1 MFLWRYSGL
10 GIGAPVRGP
19 VRRAASHPPLRP
31 AGRSP
36 CPPCAAAVPPPA
48 RPACGS
54 PGNVAAGRRL
64 RRLRPSQPPAVA
76 RGHPVRPQ
84 GQAPAGPLR
93 GPCPRPA
100 PRRLRRWCSGAAR
113 PPRCGGCGAVR
124 PSGPGG
130 GAPAS
135 LASPAT
141 PAAQAVPRG
150 SAYALAARRSGPSGL
165 ALRGSAHSRLAAP
178 QALAPLRAAGS
189 LPACAGRSAR
199 AAAAGRNLDRR
210 AHWRRKRRLPAH
222 SRAAGRGERRLRAGV
237 PAVSPAGKAKASPAQ
252 GGKPPTCGGLACRCP
267 GQRGQNVAGVPPS
280 GGFPPL
286 SHSGKTVVLLCL
298 LLLVVCLLLAGSGGW
313 SAGLAVCLAGRC
325 PGLLGRSGHLLW
337 RRLLPV
343 SWRRNLRRAVSGL
356 LVRRSVGWRLC
367 GANKNPPP
375 GDKSGEGF
383 LASIND
389 AGPKR
394 QHARRQ
400 RRTAYESKARHT
412 GAAPVGGFLRR

>member
-1 MFLWRYSGL
+1 MFSLAVSGL
-10 GIGAPVRGP
+10 GKGAPVRGP

-31 AGRSP
+31 AGRLP

-113 PPRCGGCGAVR
+113 PPQCGGCGAVR
-124 PSGPGG
+124 PSGPVG
-130 GAPAS
+130 GASAS

-141 PAAQAVPRG
+141 PTAQAVPRG

-178 QALAPLRAAGS
+178 QALAPLRAASS

-222 SRAAGRGERRLRAGV
+222 SRAAGRGGTPPAGGIAARITGRQGQGKRRAGRQVCRPQQRPCRPV
-237 PAVSPAGKAKASPAQ
+237 PVRREKLRRVSRPVPVL
-252 GGKPPTCGGLACRCP
+252 PP
-267 GQRGQNVAGVPPS
+267 N
-280 GGFPPL
+280 
-286 SHSGKTVVLLCL
+286 SHS
-298 LLLVVCLLLAGSGGW
+298 
-313 SAGLAVCLAGRC
+313 
-325 PGLLGRSGHLLW
+325 
-337 RRLLPV
+337 
-343 SWRRNLRRAVSGL
+343 
-356 LVRRSVGWRLC
+356 VR
-367 GANKNPPP
+367 
-375 GDKSGEGF
+375 
-383 LASIND
+383 
-389 AGPKR
+389 
-394 QHARRQ
+394 
-400 RRTAYESKARHT
+400 
-412 GAAPVGGFLRR
+412 

>member
-1 MFLWRYSGL
+1 MFSLAVSGL
-10 GIGAPVRGP
+10 GKGAPVRGP

-113 PPRCGGCGAVR
+113 PPQCGGCGAVR

-222 SRAAGRGERRLRAGV
+222 SRAAGRGERRLRAGL
-237 PAVSPAGKAKASPAQ
+237 PPGSPAGKAKTSAVQA
-252 GGKPPTCGGLACRCP
+252 GKSAGHVSGLACRCP
-267 GQRGQNVAGVPPS
+267 C
-280 GGFPPL
+280 GGRNY
-286 SHSGKTVVLLCL
+286 
-298 LLLVVCLLLAGSGGW
+298 GG
-313 SAGLAVCLAGRC
+313 C
-325 PGLLGRSGHLLW
+325 PGLCRYSRPILTPSVRWCFYVCCCVPLPWLSSAALAGVLSRLCCAPLALPLPVKSCCVAVCARCGAGRSGRSGLP
-337 RRLLPV
+337 RLLCVCGRFSPLGGRPCVKKIPHRVTSPV
-343 SWRRNLRRAVSGL
+343 R
-356 LVRRSVGWRLC
+356 
-367 GANKNPPP
+367 
-375 GDKSGEGF
+375 DF
-383 LASIND
+383 
-389 AGPKR
+389 
-394 QHARRQ
+394 
-400 RRTAYESKARHT
+400 
-412 GAAPVGGFLRR
+412 

>member
-1 MFLWRYSGL
+1 MGTPSFVLSG
-10 GIGAPVRGP
+10 GIAAWGKGLPSASRLRAGHVPPAPAACGPLTLPTLCGGGA
-19 VRRAASHPPLRP
+19 AARP
-31 AGRSP
+31 A
-36 CPPCAAAVPPPA
+36 CLPPPA

-124 PSGPGG
+124 PSGPVG

-165 ALRGSAHSRLAAP
+165 ALRGSARSRLAAP
-178 QALAPLRAAGS
+178 QALAPLRAASS

-222 SRAAGRGERRLRAGV
+222 SRAAGRGERRLRAGM
-237 PAVSPAGKAKASPAQ
+237 PAGQPAGKAKASPAQ
-252 GGKPPTCGGLACRCP
+252 GGKAAHK
-267 GQRGQNVAGVPPS
+267 RGPCLPVSRPAWENVAGVPA
-280 GGFPPL
+280 
-286 SHSGKTVVLLCL
+286 C
-298 LLLVVCLLLAGSGGW
+298 AGS
-313 SAGLAVCLAGRC
+313 
-325 PGLLGRSGHLLW
+325 
-337 RRLLPV
+337 
-343 SWRRNLRRAVSGL
+343 
-356 LVRRSVGWRLC
+356 
-367 GANKNPPP
+367 PP
-375 GDKSGEGF
+375 
-383 LASIND
+383 I
-389 AGPKR
+389 
-394 QHARRQ
+394 H
-400 RRTAYESKARHT
+400 H
-412 GAAPVGGFLRR
+412 

>member
-1 MFLWRYSGL
+1 MGTPSFVLSG
-10 GIGAPVRGP
+10 GIAAWGKGLPSASRLRAGHVPPAPAACGPLTLPTLCGGGA
-19 VRRAASHPPLRP
+19 AARP
-31 AGRSP
+31 A
-36 CPPCAAAVPPPA
+36 CLPPPA

-124 PSGPGG
+124 PSGPVG

-165 ALRGSAHSRLAAP
+165 ALRGSARSRLAAP
-178 QALAPLRAAGS
+178 QALAPLRAASS

-222 SRAAGRGERRLRAGV
+222 SRAAGRGGTPPAGGSAGRFPGRQGQGKPRAGRQAAHKRGPCLPVPRPARAKRGGCPALWRV
-237 PAVSPAGKAKASPAQ
+237 PA
-252 GGKPPTCGGLACRCP
+252 
-267 GQRGQNVAGVPPS
+267 
-280 GGFPPL
+280 PL
-286 SHSGKTVVLLCL
+286 SF
-298 LLLVVCLLLAGSGGW
+298 W
-313 SAGLAVCLAGRC
+313 
-325 PGLLGRSGHLLW
+325 
-337 RRLLPV
+337 
-343 SWRRNLRRAVSGL
+343 
-356 LVRRSVGWRLC
+356 
-367 GANKNPPP
+367 
-375 GDKSGEGF
+375 
-383 LASIND
+383 
-389 AGPKR
+389 
-394 QHARRQ
+394 
-400 RRTAYESKARHT
+400 
-412 GAAPVGGFLRR
+412 

>member
-1 MFLWRYSGL
+1 MPGGHSLFCSLWRYSGL

-150 SAYALAARRSGPSGL
+150 SAYALAVRRSGPSGL

-252 GGKPPTCGGLACRCP
+252 GGKPPTSGGLACRCP

-286 SHSGKTVVLLCL
+286 SHSGKRWCFYVCCCLSYLCFWPG
-298 LLLVVCLLLAGSGGW
+298 LVAGLPVWRCVWLVAVPACSVALALCSGGGFCL
-313 SAGLAVCLAGRC
+313 SAGGGICAGLFLACWCAGRSAGGGAVQIKK
-325 PGLLGRSGHLLW
+325 PHRVTS
-337 RRLLPV
+337 PV
-343 SWRRNLRRAVSGL
+343 R
-356 LVRRSVGWRLC
+356 
-367 GANKNPPP
+367 
-375 GDKSGEGF
+375 DF
-383 LASIND
+383 
-389 AGPKR
+389 
-394 QHARRQ
+394 
-400 RRTAYESKARHT
+400 
-412 GAAPVGGFLRR
+412 

>member
-1 MFLWRYSGL
+1 MPGGHSLFCSLWRYSGL

-113 PPRCGGCGAVR
+113 SPRCGGCGAVR

-165 ALRGSAHSRLAAP
+165 ALRGSARSRLAAP

-210 AHWRRKRRLPAH
+210 AHWRRKRRPPPRIRARRGAGNAACGRECRPFPRPARPRQAPRRAASRPQAGALPAG
-222 SRAAGRGERRLRAGV
+222 A
-237 PAVSPAGKAKASPAQ
+237 PASE
-252 GGKPPTCGGLACRCP
+252 
-267 GQRGQNVAGVPPS
+267 
-280 GGFPPL
+280 
-286 SHSGKTVVLLCL
+286 GKTWRVSRP
-298 LLLVVCLLLAGSGGW
+298 LAGSRPSLILVKRWCFYVCCCLSCVPCWPGLVAGLPVWRCVWLVAVPACSVALALCSGGGFCL
-313 SAGLAVCLAGRC
+313 SAGGGICAGLFLACWCAGRSAGGC
-325 PGLLGRSGHLLW
+325 AVQIKIPHRVTS
-337 RRLLPV
+337 PV
-343 SWRRNLRRAVSGL
+343 R
-356 LVRRSVGWRLC
+356 
-367 GANKNPPP
+367 
-375 GDKSGEGF
+375 DF
-383 LASIND
+383 
-389 AGPKR
+389 
-394 QHARRQ
+394 
-400 RRTAYESKARHT
+400 
-412 GAAPVGGFLRR
+412 